1 MPFNIHFRHN
11 HLDIPW
17 YNKVIPGWNFGRP
30 QKSLDV
36 HIIVTDE
43 TILHCVLNLRDQA
56 TFVEDVNRLYGT
68 GSCYYRDK
76 QGTWKLFWRRLRH
89 RLGMTNAAAAAASL
103 PFLARVACQ
112 NRGEIRM

>member
-43 TILHCVLNLRDQA
+43 TILHCVLSLRDQA

-68 GSCYYRDK
+68 GSCCYYTVINKAHGNCSGD
-76 QGTWKLFWRRLRH
+76 GYVIGW
-89 RLGMTNAAAAAASL
+89 G
-103 PFLARVACQ
+103 
-112 NRGEIRM
+112 